1 MEEITLEQEPDRSAA
16 SDPFE
21 VEWAAV
27 ATFDPEAPDDDA
39 GPSDDEDGEDE

>member
-1 MEEITLEQEPDRSAA
+1 MEEITLEQELDRSTA

-27 ATFDPEAPDDDA
+27 PTFDTDAPDEDTDS
-39 GPSDDEDGEDE
+39 SDDEDDDE

>member
-21 VEWAAV
+21 VEWAAE
-27 ATFDPEAPDDDA
+27 AAFDPDAPDDA
-39 GPSDDEDGEDE
+39 GPSDDEEDEDE